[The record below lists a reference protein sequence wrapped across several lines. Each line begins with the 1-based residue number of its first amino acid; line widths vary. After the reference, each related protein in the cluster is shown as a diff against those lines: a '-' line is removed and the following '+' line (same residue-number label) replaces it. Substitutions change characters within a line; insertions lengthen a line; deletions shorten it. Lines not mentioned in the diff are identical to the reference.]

1 MRQDQIEINSQD
13 VIDAL
18 ASQRNSTLD
27 EIARMGAIIRA
38 LNREIEK
45 LSVPTSGSGGDQG
58 PG

>member
-1 MRQDQIEINSQD
+1 MKQDQIEITSQD

-18 ASQRNSTLD
+18 TSQRNSALD
-27 EIARMGAIIRA
+27 EIARMSAIIRA
-38 LNREIEK
+38 LTRESET